1 MGPQKHKDNL
11 TMTKVLHVIK
21 PFFVMDK
28 GDKFELNDNGMY
40 ESSYKE
46 ENHESDD
53 SSCEVYSSYNSNYT
67 ISPTYAEMLIQD
79 GYLMEDKTPKSTNN
93 APFVNVFDEIDTLL
107 KTYEQDLEN
116 LDEDMADEPK
126 ALKVEKE
133 TVLNNLIK
141 VLNHL
146 KSVRR

>member
-1 MGPQKHKDNL
+1 
-11 TMTKVLHVIK
+11 MTKVLHVIK
-21 PFFVMDK
+21 PFFVMSK
-28 GDKFELNDNGMY
+28 GDEFELNENGMY

-53 SSCEVYSSYNSNYT
+53 ESCEVYSSYKSSYE
-67 ISPTYAEMLIQD
+67 ISPTYAQMLVQD
-79 GYLMEDKTPKSTNN
+79 GYLMEDKTPKSKNE

-107 KTYEQDLEN
+107 KTYEKDLNN

>member
-1 MGPQKHKDNL
+1 
-11 TMTKVLHVIK
+11 MTKVLHVIK
-21 PFFVMDK
+21 PFFVMSK
-28 GDKFELNDNGMY
+28 GDKFELNDEGMY
-40 ESSYKE
+40 ESSYSE

-53 SSCEVYSSYNSNYT
+53 TSCAVCSTYKSSYA
-67 ISPTYAEMLIQD
+67 ISPTYAEMLVED

-93 APFVNVFDEIDTLL
+93 APFVNVFDEIETLL
-107 KTYEQDLEN
+107 NTYEQDLAN
-116 LDEDMADEPK
+116 LDDDMADQPK

-141 VLNHL
+141 VLEHL